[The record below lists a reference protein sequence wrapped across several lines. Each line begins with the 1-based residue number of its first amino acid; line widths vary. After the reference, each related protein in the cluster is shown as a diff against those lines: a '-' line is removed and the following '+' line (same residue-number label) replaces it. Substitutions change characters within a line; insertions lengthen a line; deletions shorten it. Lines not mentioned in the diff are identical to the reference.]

1 MTVAVFAAV
10 VVAATAV
17 VVLLGVV
24 AGRRLADRWHR
35 GTGREQWLQTA
46 RELSWRQRWTIAWAH
61 TLGRPV
67 RDPRLVKA
75 AEVRA
80 RYGIAAGERMQ
91 QPGSPMGRSRWVM
104 IPLAILVVLLGVLNV
119 SSGLRS
125 GWLNVAT
132 GSIMAATW
140 IWMPRMLASGR
151 KRIQRSL
158 DSSPR
163 TPSGS
168 A

>member
-1 MTVAVFAAV
+1 MTVVLGAV
-10 VVAATAV
+10 VVFAV
-17 VVLLGVV
+17 VLTLGAVV
-24 AGRRLADRWHR
+24 GGRRLLDRWYR

-46 RELSWRQRWTIAWAH
+46 RELSWRQRWTIVWAQA
-61 TLGRPV
+61 LGRPV

-91 QPGSPMGRSRWVM
+91 QPGSAMGRLRWV
-104 IPLAILVVLLGVLNV
+104 LVAVAVFQVLVGVLNV
-119 SSGLRS
+119 SLGLRS
-125 GWLNVAT
+125 GWVDVAAGIILRT
-132 GSIMAATW
+132 SW
-140 IWMPRMLASGR
+140 LWMPRAIASGR
-151 KRIQRSL
+151 NRIQRSL

-163 TPSGS
+163 TPSET